1 MRRNNSVSITIK
13 QIIAIIHPLIV
24 IIPIITVI
32 IAQLVEIISLLC
44 PNLNIGTSKTRKVNY
59 HQIKQIK
66 LINQSKQ
73 INQQENKDIQI
84 VLIKIYKLIHS
95 KDNFMKT

>member
-13 QIIAIIHPLIV
+13 QIIAIIHPIIV

-44 PNLNIGTSKTRKVNY
+44 PNLNIGTLKTRKVNY
-59 HQIKQIK
+59 RQIKQIK